1 MERRIRTGR
10 LELKPVSWGDID
22 DVARLKANAGAVGV
36 RCCGIRSRGQS
47 ESDVAASIFS
57 WGRNGV
63 GIFAVREM
71 GRFVGMAGVRPG
83 AEDGTYEFEFALCPT
98 RAGRGL
104 TREAAG
110 AALTFAHDA
119 GVERVIAHVPDGD
132 IMGRQII
139 GGSGMALCQHYAGP
153 DGRQMLLYHSVRQ
166 PAVMT
171 GPVIH

>member
-10 LELKPVSWGDID
+10 LELKPVSWRDID

-47 ESDVAASIFS
+47 EADVAASIFS

-83 AEDGTYEFEFALCPT
+83 GEVGAYEFEFALCPT

-110 AALTFAHDA
+110 AAVAVAHGA
-119 GVERVIAHVPDGD
+119 GVERGIARSEEHTAEF
-132 IMGRQII
+132 Q
-139 GGSGMALCQHYAGP
+139 
-153 DGRQMLLYHSVRQ
+153 
-166 PAVMT
+166 
-171 GPVIH
+171 